1 MSRLTTTPVF
11 AAGEVHSPL
20 RLGILAH
27 LKAKSPSS
35 IFDIQEG
42 WASMEGLGARPAINA
57 ISGALYRLRGYG
69 LVHRTISGSGGIQWF
84 YGAEPGAQVAA
95 SAEAIDQPPGQ
106 IVPPRQFDVMNAP
119 VYRASPG
126 PALRHGALD
135 FLRHPS
141 VGVRC

>member
-20 RLGILAH
+20 RLGILSH

-42 WASMEGLGARPAINA
+42 WASMEGIGARPAINA

-69 LVHRTISGSGGIQWF
+69 LVYRTISESGGIQWF
-84 YGAEPGAQVAA
+84 YGSEPEVAVEMPA
-95 SAEAIDQPPGQ
+95 APVVESPGVV
-106 IVPPRQFDVMNAP
+106 VPPRQFDIMRAP
-119 VYRASPG
+119 VYQPGPG
-126 PALRHGALD
+126 PALRPGALD
-135 FLRHPS
+135 FQRYPS